1 MPTENLTKAKKA
13 KNDEFYT
20 QYHYIEKE
28 VAAYLEYN
36 SDTFRGK
43 IILCPCDDPEWS
55 NFTKYFAQNFQRLG
69 IKKLISTSYA
79 IESKIYKNNYQPSLF
94 ETKNSKFD
102 KNKTRLNGKIFTL
115 THDLSGDGIINFED
129 IEWQYLNSDGDFRSD
144 EVKKLR
150 DEADIIITNPPFS
163 LFREFLSWVF
173 EANKDLLVIGNMN
186 AITYKEVFPLIKK
199 NQLWLGATNFNTG
212 MYFLVNEDFVYADT
226 YKFDREQN
234 GVKVNRVP
242 GVCWFSN
249 IVHGRRQQSLP
260 LMTMEENLKYS
271 KHKEIKGK
279 KSYAHYDNYDA
290 IEVPYTD
297 AIPKD
302 FKGVMGVP
310 ISFLDKYSPEQF
322 DILGSD
328 AYDGSPPTKKYSN
341 KVKVV
346 NGKRMKSNTGTMGC
360 VIKEDSFGS
369 GTYFDV
375 GYPVRAVYKRIFIKN
390 KKIAK

>member
-1 MPTENLTKAKKA
+1 MPTQNLTNAKKA

-28 VAAYLEYN
+28 VAAYIECN
-36 SDTFRGK
+36 PDVFRGK
-43 IILCPCDDPEWS
+43 TILSPCDDPEWS
-55 NFTKYFAQNFQRLG
+55 NFTKFFSQNFQKLG
-69 IKKLISTSYA
+69 LKKFISTSYA
-79 IESKIYKNNYQPSLF
+79 MDSKNHKSNYQPSLF
-94 ETKNSKFD
+94 ESNDPQYDKSKT
-102 KNKTRLNGKIFTL
+102 NKKGKIFTL
-115 THDLSGDGIINFED
+115 TRDITGDGIINFED
-129 IEWQYLNSDGDFRSD
+129 IEWQYLDGDGDFRSD
-144 EVKKLR
+144 EVKQLR
-150 DEADIIITNPPFS
+150 EEADIIITNPPFS
-163 LFREFLSWVF
+163 LFRDFLSWVF
-173 EANKDLLVIGNMN
+173 ETNKDLLVIGNMN

-212 MYFLVNEDFVYADT
+212 MYFLVSKDFVYADT

-234 GVKVNRVP
+234 GLKVNRVP

-249 IVHGRRQQSLP
+249 INHGRRQQSLA

-279 KSYAHYDNYDA
+279 KSYDHYDNYEA
-290 IEVPYTD
+290 IEVPFTSS
-297 AIPKD
+297 IPSNY
-302 FKGVMGVP
+302 KGLMGVP

-328 AYDGSPPTKKYSN
+328 AYDGSPPTKKYS
-341 KVKVV
+341 KKTKVV
-346 NGKRMKSNTGTMGC
+346 NGKKMKSNTGTMGC
-360 VIKEDSFGS
+360 VIREDDFGV

-390 KKIAK
+390 KKITK